1 MYECNDCGR
10 SFDELISIK
19 TSYENYYGVG
29 SLFGNH
35 HSLYLDVCPYCKSEE
50 WEVVEEEEEFDEEE
64 EECSEE

>member
-29 SLFGNH
+29 SLFSNH
-35 HSLYLDVCPYCKSEE
+35 HSLTIDVCPYCKSED
-50 WEVVEEEEEFDEEE
+50 WEEVDDDDEDEE